1 MTIDYAQ
8 QTTLVTGASA
18 GIGVE
23 FARELA
29 RRGSHLVLVARR
41 QERLDALAAE
51 LRSAHGVEVTVIP
64 LDLSKPGAGRAI
76 LEEASRHGVTITS
89 VINNAGFGT
98 QGPFHK
104 DDAARLTEEI
114 TVNVSSLV
122 DISRTFIEPLRTA
135 GTGFLVNVASM
146 ISYFPSPRMAVYG
159 GTKAF
164 VLSFTEA
171 LWYESRDTGLRVL
184 SVAPGATQTEFFDIA
199 GPAAASG
206 ATLQPPIGVVR
217 TTMRALDAR
226 RGRPSV
232 VVGRGNALASSALR
246 LFTRRAVVNIAG
258 RITA

>member
-1 MTIDYAQ
+1 MTIDYSK

-29 RRGSHLVLVARR
+29 RRGSDLVLVARR
-41 QERLDALAAE
+41 KERLDALAAE
-51 LRSAHGVEVTVIP
+51 LRLAHGITVTVIP
-64 LDLSKPGAGRAI
+64 LDLSEPGAGSAI
-76 LEEASRHGVTITS
+76 LEEATRRGVTITS
-89 VINNAGFGT
+89 LINNAGFGT
-98 QGPFHK
+98 QGPFHSEEG
-104 DDAARLTEEI
+104 ARLADEI
-114 TVNVSSLV
+114 AVNVASLV
-122 DISRTFIEPLRTA
+122 DISRTFIEPLRA
-135 GTGFLVNVASM
+135 SGSGFLVNVASM

-171 LWYESRDTGLRVL
+171 LWYESRESGLRVL
-184 SVAPGATQTEFFDIA
+184 SVAPGATQTEFFDVA

-226 RGRPSV
+226 RSRPSV
-232 VVGRGNALASSALR
+232 VVGRGNALAASALR

>member
-1 MTIDYAQ
+1 MTIDYSA
-8 QTTLVTGASA
+8 QTTLITGASA

-29 RRGSHLVLVARR
+29 RRGSDLVLVARR
-41 QERLDALAAE
+41 KERLDALAAE
-51 LRSAHGVEVTVIP
+51 LEAAHGVTATVVP
-64 LDLSKPGAGRAI
+64 LDLSLPGAGAAI
-76 LEEASRHGVTITS
+76 LAETQRQGVTITS

-98 QGPFHK
+98 QGSFH
-104 DDAARLTEEI
+104 DEDAARLTEEI

-122 DISRTFIEPLRTA
+122 DISRTFIEPLREV

-159 GTKAF
+159 ATKAF

-171 LWYESRDTGLRVL
+171 LWYESRESGLRVL
-184 SVAPGATQTEFFDIA
+184 SVAPGATETEFFDIA

-206 ATLQPPIGVVR
+206 AKLQPASGVVR
-217 TTMRALDAR
+217 TAFRALDAR
-226 RGRPSV
+226 RSVPSV
-232 VVGRGNALASSALR
+232 VVGRGNALASSAMR
-246 LFTRRAVVNIAG
+246 LFTRRNLVLLAG